1 METIHLKIII
11 SHTNTDF
18 DALAS
23 MIAAQKL
30 HPDAIL
36 VITTKQTSL
45 VKQFLTI
52 YRDTFEMILDDD
64 IDWSLVTEMIV
75 VDVATINRLG
85 NHAKH
90 MNLDHVKVTIYD
102 HHPKS
107 ENNMVADYEQIEE
120 IGATVTILIEKIREQ
135 KIQISSLE
143 ATLFGLGIY
152 TDTGSFT
159 YPNTTERDFL
169 AASYLIRNGMN
180 LNLVQKFSVHKLTE
194 EQENLL
200 NTLYFESNAYEREGL
215 KFVISYCEHPKF
227 IKGLAVVAE
236 KLLDVSGANLVLCVV
251 KMKNTVFIVGRANSE
266 RINLIPLLSKFGGG
280 GHREAGSASVKKA
293 ELSDV
298 LNDINK
304 YKELLLTPS
313 VIARDIMASPV
324 KSLTPDTKMED
335 AGEKMYRYGHSGYPV
350 VEDGKLVGIITRRD
364 LDKANHHGLG
374 HAPIK
379 AYMSTEL
386 ITAKPETTIEELQ
399 SIVINHNVGR
409 IPIVDGEKIIGIVTR
424 TDIIEVM
431 HSQHLSEALKKP
443 KLDNL
448 KELLSTR
455 LPASTYQLLKDIS
468 KTAGESNVNVFL
480 IGGIVRDLF
489 LEHPNDDVDI
499 TVEGD
504 GIAFANKLVEDYGGS
519 IVSHETFGTATWT
532 HPNGEQIDV
541 TSARLEYY
549 ARPAS
554 LPDVERASLKMDLN
568 RRDFTINS
576 MAVSLNPRS
585 FGKLVDPFHGQQD
598 LRSKTIRIL
607 HNLSFI
613 EDPTRI
619 FRAVRFENRFNFK
632 MDIQT
637 LTLAHNSIGRVKDL
651 SEDRMIGQMK
661 SLFNDRAPSKALLRL
676 FDLHFWRQFDIH
688 DECRESSALHVV
700 QLEEMYDRVFEEDY
714 TLNWINYFA
723 IPFYQSGN
731 LEKINPY
738 LMTRG
743 DRKFIQDVKA
753 LMNQSELFEQK
764 TIFAL
769 HPKLKNYSNE
779 AILFYLSSKQDEDT
793 VPIVEYLIRR
803 QKMVNYL
810 SGEDMIKEGY
820 KPGKYFRNI
829 LMALELAILNG
840 EVDSRESAIE
850 WLLKN
855 HSKS

>member
-1 METIHLKIII
+1 MKIII

-23 MIAAQKL
+23 MIAAHKL
-30 HPDAIL
+30 HPDATL

-52 YRDTFEMILDDD
+52 YRDTFEMKLDDD
-64 IDWSLVTEMIV
+64 IDWSLVSEMIV
-75 VDVATINRLG
+75 VDVATLNRLG

-90 MNLDHVKVTIYD
+90 LNLDDVKVTIYD

-107 ENNMVADYEQIEE
+107 DNNIIADHEQIEE
-120 IGATVTILIEKIREQ
+120 IGATVTMLIEKIIEQ
-135 KIQISSLE
+135 NIQISSLE

-159 YPNTTERDFL
+159 YPNTTEREF
-169 AASYLIRNGMN
+169 AAATHLIRNGMN
-180 LNLVQKFSVHKLTE
+180 LSLIQKFSVHNLTD
-194 EQENLL
+194 EQDDLL
-200 NTLYFESNAYEREGL
+200 NTLYFKSNSYVREGL

-236 KLLDVSGANLVLCVV
+236 KLLDVSSANMVLCVV

-304 YKELLLTPS
+304 YKDLLLTPS

-324 KSLTPDTKMED
+324 KSLTPETTMVD

-350 VEDGKLVGIITRRD
+350 VRDGKLVGIITRRD

-409 IPIVDGEKIIGIVTR
+409 IPIMDNDKIIGIVTR

-431 HSQHLSEALKKP
+431 HSKQLSEALKKP

-448 KELLSTR
+448 KELMSTR
-455 LPASTYQLLKDIS
+455 LPESTYQLLKDIS
-468 KTAGESNVNVFL
+468 KSSGESHVNVYL

-489 LEHPNDDVDI
+489 LDYPNDDVDI

-504 GIAFANKLVEDYGGS
+504 GISFAKQLVEDYGGT
-519 IVSHETFGTATWT
+519 IVSHESFGTATWT

-576 MAVSLNPRS
+576 MAVRLNPRS

-598 LRSKTIRIL
+598 LRSNTIRIL

-619 FRAVRFENRFNFK
+619 FRAVRFESRFNFK
-632 MDIQT
+632 MDSQT
-637 LTLAHNSIGRVKDL
+637 LTLAHNSIGRIKDL

-661 SLFNDRAPSKALLRL
+661 ALFNDRAPSKAMLRL
-676 FDLHFWRQFDIH
+676 FDLHFWRQFDIQ
-688 DECRESSALHVV
+688 DECRESSTIHVK
-700 QLEEMYDRVFEEDY
+700 QLEGIYDRVFEEEY
-714 TLNWINYFA
+714 TINWINYFA
-723 IPFYQSGN
+723 IPFYQSEV
-731 LEKINPY
+731 LDKIEPY
-738 LMTRG
+738 LMSRG

-753 LMNQSELFEQK
+753 LMNQSELLEME
-764 TIFAL
+764 TAWEL

-779 AILFYLSSKQDEDT
+779 AILFFVTARPDT
-793 VPIVEYLIRR
+793 NAEPIVDYLVRR
-803 QKMVNYL
+803 QKLVNYL
-810 SGEDMIKEGY
+810 TGEDMINEGY

-829 LMALELAILNG
+829 LLALEVAVLNG

>member
-1 METIHLKIII
+1 MV
-11 SHTNTDF
+11 
-18 DALAS
+18 
-23 MIAAQKL
+23 AAHKL
-30 HPDAIL
+30 HPDATL

-45 VKQFLTI
+45 VKRFLTI
-52 YRDTFEMILDDD
+52 YRDIFEFKLEDD
-64 IDWSLVTEMIV
+64 IDWSLVSEMIV

-90 MNLDHVKVTIYD
+90 MNLDDVKITIYD

-107 ENNMVADYEQIEE
+107 DNNIVAEHEQIEE
-120 IGATVTILIEKIREQ
+120 IGATVTMLIEKIIDQ
-135 KIQISSLE
+135 NIQISSLE

-159 YPNTTERDFL
+159 YSNTTEREFA
-169 AASYLIRNGMN
+169 AASHLIRNGMN
-180 LNLVQKFSVHKLTE
+180 LSLIQKFSVHKLTE
-194 EQENLL
+194 EQDDLL
-200 NTLYFESNAYEREGL
+200 NTLYVKSNSYVREGL

-236 KLLDVSGANLVLCVV
+236 KLLDVSSANMVLCVV
-251 KMKNTVFIVGRANSE
+251 KMKNTVFIVGRVNSE
-266 RINLIPLLSKFGGG
+266 RINLIPLLNKFGGG
-280 GHREAGSASVKKA
+280 GHREAGSASVKNA

-298 LNDINK
+298 LKDINK
-304 YKELLLTPS
+304 YKDLLLTPS

-324 KSLTPDTKMED
+324 KSLTPETTMED

-409 IPIVDGEKIIGIVTR
+409 IPIMDNDKIIGIVTR

-431 HSQHLSEALKKP
+431 HSQQLSEALKKP

-448 KELLSTR
+448 KELMSTR
-455 LPASTYQLLKDIS
+455 LPASTYQLLKAIS
-468 KTAGESNVNVFL
+468 KSAGESHVNVFL

-489 LEHPNDDVDI
+489 LDHPNDDVDI

-504 GIAFANKLVEDYGGS
+504 GISFAKKLVEDYGGS
-519 IVSHETFGTATWT
+519 IVSHESFGTATWT

-576 MAVSLNPRS
+576 MAVRLNPRS

-598 LRSKTIRIL
+598 LRSNTIRIL

-619 FRAVRFENRFNFK
+619 FRAVRFESRFNFK
-632 MDIQT
+632 MDSQT

-651 SEDRMIGQMK
+651 SADRMIGQMK
-661 SLFNDRAPSKALLRL
+661 ALFNDRAPSKAMLRL
-676 FDLHFWRQFDIH
+676 FDLHFWRQFDIQ
-688 DECRESSALHVV
+688 DECRESSAIHVN
-700 QLEEMYDRVFEEDY
+700 QLEGIYDRVFAEEY
-714 TLNWINYFA
+714 TINWINYFA
-723 IPFYQSGN
+723 IPFYQSEV
-731 LEKINPY
+731 LDKIGPY
-738 LMTRG
+738 LMSRG

-753 LMNQSELFEQK
+753 LMNQSELLEME
-764 TIFAL
+764 TAWEL

-779 AILFYLSSKQDEDT
+779 AILFFVTARPDTNTERIVDYL
-793 VPIVEYLIRR
+793 VRR
-803 QKMVNYL
+803 QKLVNYL
-810 SGEDMIKEGY
+810 TGEDMIKEGY

-829 LMALELAILNG
+829 LLALEVAILNG
-840 EVDSRESAIE
+840 EVYSRESAIE